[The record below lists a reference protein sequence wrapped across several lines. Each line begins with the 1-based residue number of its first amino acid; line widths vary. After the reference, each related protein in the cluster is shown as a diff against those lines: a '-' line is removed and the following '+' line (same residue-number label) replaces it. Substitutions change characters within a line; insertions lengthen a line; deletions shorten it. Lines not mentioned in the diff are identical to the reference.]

1 MRYRSIIEIIIEKFI
16 LQQVQC
22 FPLYSVL
29 QALDNPKVDYF
40 SLDIEG
46 AEYPV
51 RCNSKFSTFD
61 IVKSYQKVISVS
73 VICILQV
80 LKSVPWDKVDIRV
93 LGVEIAHTGAVFDGT
108 TEDIVKLLEDQN
120 YVYKVVNTELYM
132 HIYI

>member
-1 MRYRSIIEIIIEKFI
+1 MALMKTQAPTYIIEIIIEKFI

-61 IVKSYQKVISVS
+61 IVKL
-73 VICILQV
+73 LQNTF
-80 LKSVPWDKVDIRV
+80 
-93 LGVEIAHTGAVFDGT
+93 E
-108 TEDIVKLLEDQN
+108 LLEN
-120 YVYKVVNTELYM
+120 NKCFCNMYTVGSEISTM
-132 HIYI
+132 G